1 MALSISALPDDAQLA
16 ILARV
21 PYADLRIGVAATCK
35 TWSQFVTSTSLRATR
50 TAAGWLESAVFAAG
64 VSPRTPPTHTFLLT
78 ASGAH
83 QNAQLPQTAPIG
95 PENPFDMSAAIA
107 LRHEVVIFDTP
118 QDDATSV
125 RVFALD
131 PRKNSWRELAPF
143 PRPGGVGGA
152 TIVASGFAGGRIFVV
167 GTGPV
172 DASNGPNSRRVDMYD
187 PTRDEWSQL
196 ADMPTNESWRTS
208 VEVAGKL
215 YFLFPMRSADTKST
229 MIFDPATQTWAPGPQ
244 LPYDKT
250 QFHHDMLACT
260 LGLAFERQGCLCVMC
275 SWELGGGDRAPAV
288 FAYDPS
294 TDDWSLL
301 CGRLYDGQGPIPFP
315 PMIDSHRC
323 TQVDGTIYIWGV
335 ATVNPITWAVI
346 MLRPGSTSWV
356 TVPLPAGLLEESNF
370 LHATKIVGV
379 RV

>member
-64 VSPRTPPTHTFLLT
+64 VSPRTPPTQTFLLT
-78 ASGAH
+78 ASGAL

-143 PRPGGVGGA
+143 LRPGGVGGA

-172 DASNGPNSRRVDMYD
+172 DASTGPNSRRVDMYD

-244 LPYDKT
+244 LPFDKT
-250 QFHHDMLACT
+250 QHCEMV
-260 LGLAFERQGCLCVMC
+260 AFERQGRLCVLS
-275 SWELGGGDRAPAV
+275 SWELGGGSSAKAIL
-288 FAYDPS
+288 AYDPA

-301 CGRLYDGQGPIPFP
+301 CGGGCLSGRGPISFPTLGPFER
-315 PMIDSHRC
+315 S
-323 TQVDGTIYIWGV
+323 TQVDGTIYVWGA
-335 ATVNPITWAVI
+335 ATVNPLTYAVI
-346 MLRPGSTSWV
+346 MLRPGSTSWI
-356 TVPLPAGLLEESNF
+356 TVPLPAGLLEESN
-370 LHATKIVGV
+370 LPWATKIVGV

>member
-21 PYADLRIGVAATCK
+21 PYADLRSGVAATCK
-35 TWSQFVTSTSLRATR
+35 AWSQFVTSNSLRATR
-50 TAAGWLESAVFAAG
+50 AAAGWLESAVFAARI
-64 VSPRTPPTHTFLLT
+64 SPAPTHTFVLT

-83 QNAQLPQTAPIG
+83 RTAQRPQTQIVQG
-95 PENPFDMSAAIA
+95 IDMWAAVA
-107 LRHEVVIFDTP
+107 LRNEVVIFDP
-118 QDDATSV
+118 HLSDEPVV

-131 PRKNSWRELAPF
+131 PRKNSWRELAPLS
-143 PRPGGVGGA
+143 RPDGATGA
-152 TIVASGFAGGRIFVV
+152 TIVASGFAGGRIFAV
-167 GTGPV
+167 GRGSL
-172 DASNGPNSRRVDMYD
+172 DASTETNFRRVDMYD
-187 PTRDEWSQL
+187 PTVNEWSQL

-379 RV
+379 RM

>member
-21 PYADLRIGVAATCK
+21 PYADLRSGVAATCK
-35 TWSQFVTSTSLRATR
+35 AWSQFVTSNSLRATR
-50 TAAGWLESAVFAAG
+50 AAAGWLESAVFAARI
-64 VSPRTPPTHTFLLT
+64 SPAPTHTFVLT

-83 QNAQLPQTAPIG
+83 RTAQRPQTQIVQG
-95 PENPFDMSAAIA
+95 IDMWAAVA
-107 LRHEVVIFDTP
+107 LRNEVVIFDP
-118 QDDATSV
+118 HLSDEPVV

-131 PRKNSWRELAPF
+131 PRKNSWRELAPLS
-143 PRPGGVGGA
+143 RPDGATGA
-152 TIVASGFAGGRIFVV
+152 TIVASGFAGGRIFAV
-167 GTGPV
+167 GRGSL
-172 DASNGPNSRRVDMYD
+172 DASTETNFRRVDMYD
-187 PTRDEWSQL
+187 PTVNEWSQL
-196 ADMPTNESWRTS
+196 ADMPTNELWHIS

-215 YFLFPMRSADTKST
+215 YFLSPMRSADTKST

-250 QFHHDMLACT
+250 QHADMV
-260 LGLAFERQGCLCVMC
+260 AFERQGRLCVMS
-275 SWELGGGDRAPAV
+275 SWELGDGSSAPAV
-288 FAYDPS
+288 LAYDPS

-301 CGRLYDGQGPIPFP
+301 CGRLYGGQGLITFP
-315 PMIDSHRC
+315 PMIDAHRC

-370 LHATKIVGV
+370 LYATKIVGV
-379 RV
+379 RI

>member
-131 PRKNSWRELAPF
+131 PRKNSWRELAPLS
-143 PRPGGVGGA
+143 RPDGVNGA
-152 TIVASGFAGGRIFVV
+152 TTVASGFAGGRIFVV
-167 GTGPV
+167 GTSSIGDVPTG
-172 DASNGPNSRRVDMYD
+172 ANFRRVDMYD

-196 ADMPTNESWRTS
+196 ADMPINELWNVS

-215 YFLFPMRSADTKST
+215 YFLSPMRSADTKVT
-229 MIFDPATQTWAPGPQ
+229 MIFDPATQSWAPGPQ
-244 LPYDKT
+244 LPFDKT
-250 QFHHDMLACT
+250 QHGDMV
-260 LGLAFERQGCLCVMC
+260 AFERQGRLCVMS
-275 SWELGGGDRAPAV
+275 SWELGDGSSAPAV
-288 FAYDPS
+288 LAYDPS

-301 CGRLYDGQGPIPFP
+301 CGRLYGGQGPITFP
-315 PMIDSHRC
+315 PMIGPPMRC
-323 TQVDGTIYIWGV
+323 TQVDGTIYVWGV
-335 ATVNPITWAVI
+335 THLGPHLGDPLTYDMF

-356 TVPLPAGLLEESNF
+356 AVPVPAGLAEGTL
-370 LHATKIVGV
+370 LYATKIVGV
-379 RV
+379 RI

>member
-21 PYADLRIGVAATCK
+21 PYADLRSGVAATCK
-35 TWSQFVTSTSLRATR
+35 AWSQFVTSNSLRATR
-50 TAAGWLESAVFAAG
+50 AAAGWLESAVFAARI
-64 VSPRTPPTHTFLLT
+64 SPAPTHTFVLT

-83 QNAQLPQTAPIG
+83 RTAQRPQTQIVQG
-95 PENPFDMSAAIA
+95 IDMWAAVA
-107 LRHEVVIFDTP
+107 LRNEVVIFDP
-118 QDDATSV
+118 HLSDEPVV

-131 PRKNSWRELAPF
+131 PRKNSWRELAPLS
-143 PRPGGVGGA
+143 RPDGATGA
-152 TIVASGFAGGRIFVV
+152 TIVASGFAGGRIFAV

-172 DASNGPNSRRVDMYD
+172 DASTGPNSGRVDMYD

-196 ADMPTNESWRTS
+196 ADMPTIESWRTS
-208 VEVAGKL
+208 VEVAGKI

-229 MIFDPATQTWAPGPQ
+229 MIFDPATQIWAPGPQ

-250 QFHHDMLACT
+250 QFHHDMRACT

-275 SWELGGGDRAPAV
+275 SWELGAGDRAPAV

-301 CGRLYDGQGPIPFP
+301 CGRLYDGQGPISFP
-315 PMIDSHRC
+315 PMIDAHRC

-335 ATVNPITWAVI
+335 ATVNPTTYAVI

-356 TVPLPAGLLEESNF
+356 TVPLPAGLLESD
-370 LHATKIVGV
+370 LLYATQIIGV
-379 RV
+379 RI

>member
-21 PYADLRIGVAATCK
+21 PYADQRSGVAATCK
-35 TWSQFVTSTSLRATR
+35 TWSQFVTSNSLRATR
-50 TAAGWLESAVFAAG
+50 DAAGWLESAVFAAG

-78 ASGAH
+78 ASGAQ
-83 QNAQLPQTAPIG
+83 QNAQLPQTAPVG
-95 PENPFDMSAAIA
+95 PENPFDMTAAIA

-172 DASNGPNSRRVDMYD
+172 DASTGPNSRRVDMYD

-196 ADMPTNESWRTS
+196 ADMPTNESWLIS

-215 YFLFPMRSADTKST
+215 YFLFPMRSADMKST

-250 QFHHDMLACT
+250 QHADMV
-260 LGLAFERQGCLCVMC
+260 AFERQGRLCVMS
-275 SWELGGGDRAPAV
+275 SWELGDGSSAPAV
-288 FAYDPS
+288 LAYDPS

-301 CGRLYDGQGPIPFP
+301 CGSLHGGQGPIPFP
-315 PMIDSHRC
+315 DNLSPQSC
-323 TQVDGTIYIWGV
+323 TQVDGTIYVW
-335 ATVNPITWAVI
+335 AITDAGPLTYDMF

-356 TVPLPAGLLEESNF
+356 TVPVPAGLAEGNL
-370 LHATKIVGV
+370 LYATKIVGV
-379 RV
+379 RM

>member
-21 PYADLRIGVAATCK
+21 PYADLRSGVAATCR
-35 TWSQFVTSTSLRATR
+35 TWSQFVTSNSLRATR
-50 TAAGWLESAVFAAG
+50 DAAGWLESAVFAAR
-64 VSPRTPPTHTFLLT
+64 VCPRVPTHTFVLT

-83 QNAQLPQTAPIG
+83 RTAQRPQTAPIG
-95 PENPFDMSAAIA
+95 PENPFDTGAAVA
-107 LRHEVVIFDTP
+107 LRHEVVIFDAHER
-118 QDDATSV
+118 DAPTV

-131 PRKNSWRELAPF
+131 PRKNSWRELAPLS
-143 PRPGGVGGA
+143 RPDSVNGA
-152 TIVASGFAGGRIFVV
+152 TIVASGFAGGRIFAV

-172 DASNGPNSRRVDMYD
+172 EASTGPNSRRVDMYD

-215 YFLFPMRSADTKST
+215 YFIFPMRSADTKST

-250 QFHHDMLACT
+250 QFHHDMRACT

-301 CGRLYDGQGPIPFP
+301 CGGGCLSGRGPISFPTLGPFER
-315 PMIDSHRC
+315 S
-323 TQVDGTIYIWGV
+323 TQVDGTIYVWGA
-335 ATVNPITWAVI
+335 ATVNPLTYAVI
-346 MLRPGSTSWV
+346 MLRPGSTSWI
-356 TVPLPAGLLEESNF
+356 TVPLPAGLLEESN
-370 LHATKIVGV
+370 LPWATKIVGV